1 MFIYRIEQDDGLG
14 CYRFLDEIQWLQ
26 EHSRLNGRPCPAED
40 KGIERGMEDEEI
52 CGFTSLTQ
60 LKQWFKLAEIKSLRE
75 EGFTIR
81 KIEVEK
87 ITAYGEKQVLAI
99 PKDRKVRIL

>member
-1 MFIYRIEQDDGLG
+1 MFIYRIEDKDNGLG
-14 CYRFLDEIQWLQ
+14 CYRFLDEINWLQ
-26 EHSRLNGRPCPAED
+26 SHNKFNGRPYPAED
-40 KGIERGMEDEEI
+40 KGIERGMEEEEI
-52 CGFTSLTQ
+52 CGFKDLRQ
-60 LKQWFKLAEIKSLRE
+60 LKNWFKLNEVKKLRE

-99 PKDRKVRIL
+99 LKEKRLL